1 MTTSGNASINSN
13 LTSGSSLTSYNGYV
27 SVSGSTLGTI
37 SPSTAGIWAT
47 NCYAHDTYKIQIGNY
62 KMSITN
68 YQNKTLIADSVSF
81 SFKTTAT
88 GVKLDVTGNYETMS
102 FNSLQELKEYIVRVK
117 ATYLKAKEME
127 KQLNIMGDFT

>member
-27 SVSGSTLGTI
+27 TVSGLGTI
-37 SPSTAGIWAT
+37 SPSTAGIWAS
-47 NCYAHDTYKIQIGNY
+47 NFYAHDTYKIQIGNY

-102 FNSLQELKEYIVRVK
+102 FNSLQELKDYIVRVK

>member
-1 MTTSGNASINSN
+1 MATSGNVSLNSSI
-13 LTSGSSLTSYNGYV
+13 NGYV
-27 SVSGSTLGTI
+27 TVSGLGTI
-37 SPSTAGIWAT
+37 SPSTAGIWT
-47 NCYAHDTYKIQIGNY
+47 TSFYNHDVYKIQIGNF

-68 YQNKTLIADSVSF
+68 YQNKSLIADSVSF
-81 SFKTTAT
+81 NFKTTAT
-88 GVKLDVTGNYETMS
+88 GVKLEVTGNYESIT

>member
-1 MTTSGNASINSN
+1 MATSGNASINSN

-27 SVSGSTLGTI
+27 SVSGTLGTI
-37 SPSTAGIWAT
+37 SPSTAGIWAS
-47 NCYAHDTYKIQIGNY
+47 NFYAHDVYKIQIGNY
-62 KMSITN
+62 KLSITN

-88 GVKLDVTGNYETMS
+88 GVKLDVTGNYESIS

>member
-13 LTSGSSLTSYNGYV
+13 LTSYNGYV
-27 SVSGSTLGTI
+27 SVSGLGTI
-37 SPSTAGIWAT
+37 SPSTAGIWAS
-47 NCYAHDTYKIQIGNY
+47 NFYAHDTYKIQIGNC

-81 SFKTTAT
+81 NFKTTAT
-88 GVKLDVTGNYETMS
+88 GVKLDVNGNYETIA

>member
-1 MTTSGNASINSN
+1 MTSGNASLNAN

-27 SVSGSTLGTI
+27 TVSGTLGTI
-37 SPSTAGIWAT
+37 SPSTAGIWTT
-47 NCYAHDTYKIQIGNY
+47 NFYAHDTYKIQIGDY

-81 SFKTTAT
+81 NFKTTAT
-88 GVKLDVTGNYETMS
+88 GVKLVVTGNYETMA

>member
-1 MTTSGNASINSN
+1 MATSGNVSLNSN
-13 LTSGSSLTSYNGYV
+13 LTSYNGYV
-27 SVSGSTLGTI
+27 TVSGLGTI
-37 SPSTAGIWAT
+37 TPSTAGIWT
-47 NCYAHDTYKIQIGNY
+47 TSFYNHDVYKIQIGNF

-68 YQNKTLIADSVSF
+68 YQNKSLIADSVSF
-81 SFKTTAT
+81 NFKTTAT
-88 GVKLDVTGNYETMS
+88 GVKLDVTGNYESIT

>member
-1 MTTSGNASINSN
+1 MATSGNASINSN

-27 SVSGSTLGTI
+27 SVSGTLGTI

-47 NCYAHDTYKIQIGNY
+47 NFYAHDTYKIQIGNY

-117 ATYLKAKEME
+117 AT
-127 KQLNIMGDFT
+127 

>member
-1 MTTSGNASINSN
+1 MVTSGNASINSN

-27 SVSGSTLGTI
+27 TVSGLGTI
-37 SPSTAGIWAT
+37 SPSTAGIWSS
-47 NCYAHDTYKIQIGNY
+47 NFYAHDTYKIQIGNY

-88 GVKLDVTGNYETMS
+88 GVKLDVTGNYEPMS
-102 FNSLQELKEYIVRVK
+102 FNSLQELKDYIVRVK

>member
-27 SVSGSTLGTI
+27 TVSGLGTI
-37 SPSTAGIWAT
+37 SPSTAGIWAS
-47 NCYAHDTYKIQIGNY
+47 NFYAHNTYKIQIGNY

-102 FNSLQELKEYIVRVK
+102 FNSLQELKDYIVRVK

>member
-1 MTTSGNASINSN
+1 MATSGNASINSN
-13 LTSGSSLTSYNGYV
+13 LTSYNGYV
-27 SVSGSTLGTI
+27 TTVSGLGTI
-37 SPSTAGIWAT
+37 SPSTAGIWSSSF
-47 NCYAHDTYKIQIGNY
+47 YAHDTYKIQIGNY
-62 KMSITN
+62 KMSIAN

-88 GVKLDVTGNYETMS
+88 GVKLDVTGNYETLA

>member
-1 MTTSGNASINSN
+1 MTSSGNASLNSN
-13 LTSGSSLTSYNGYV
+13 LTSGSNLTASYNGYV
-27 SVSGSTLGTI
+27 SVSGLGTI
-37 SPSTAGIWAT
+37 SPSTGIWTT
-47 NCYAHDTYKIQIGNY
+47 NFYSHDTYKVQIGNY

-81 SFKTTAT
+81 NFKTTAT
-88 GVKLDVTGNYETMS
+88 GVKLEVTGNYETMS

>member
-1 MTTSGNASINSN
+1 MTTSGNASLNSN
-13 LTSGSSLTSYNGYV
+13 LTSGSSLTNYNGYV
-27 SVSGSTLGTI
+27 SVNGTLGTI
-37 SPSTAGIWAT
+37 TPSTAGIWAT
-47 NCYAHDTYKIQIGNY
+47 NIYAHDTYKIQIGNY

>member
-1 MTTSGNASINSN
+1 MATNGNASLNSN

-27 SVSGSTLGTI
+27 TVSGLGTI
-37 SPSTAGIWAT
+37 SPSTAGIWAS
-47 NCYAHDTYKIQIGNY
+47 NFYAHDVYKIQIGNY
-62 KMSITN
+62 KLSITN

-88 GVKLDVTGNYETMS
+88 GVKLDVTGNYESIS

>member
-1 MTTSGNASINSN
+1 MATSGNVSLNSSI
-13 LTSGSSLTSYNGYV
+13 NGYV
-27 SVSGSTLGTI
+27 TVSGLGTI
-37 SPSTAGIWAT
+37 SPSTAGIWT
-47 NCYAHDTYKIQIGNY
+47 TSFYNHDVYKIQIGNF

-68 YQNKTLIADSVSF
+68 YQNKSLIADSVSF
-81 SFKTTAT
+81 NFKTTAI
-88 GVKLDVTGNYETMS
+88 GVKLEVTGNYESIT

>member
-1 MTTSGNASINSN
+1 MTTSGNASLNSN

-27 SVSGSTLGTI
+27 TVSGLGTI
-37 SPSTAGIWAT
+37 TPATAGIWAS
-47 NCYAHDTYKIQIGNY
+47 NFYAHDTYKIQIGNY

-102 FNSLQELKEYIVRVK
+102 FNSLQELKDYIVRVK

>member
-27 SVSGSTLGTI
+27 TVNGTLGTI
-37 SPSTAGIWAT
+37 SPSTGIWTT
-47 NCYAHDTYKIQIGNY
+47 NFYAHDTYKIQIGDY

-81 SFKTTAT
+81 NFKTTAT
-88 GVKLDVTGNYETMS
+88 GVKLVVTGNYETMA

-117 ATYLKAKEME
+117 ATYLKEKEME

>member
-1 MTTSGNASINSN
+1 MATSGNASINSN

-27 SVSGSTLGTI
+27 TVSGLGTI
-37 SPSTAGIWAT
+37 SPSTAGIWAS
-47 NCYAHDTYKIQIGNY
+47 NFYAHDTYKIQIGNY

-102 FNSLQELKEYIVRVK
+102 FNSLQELKDYIVRVK

>member
-1 MTTSGNASINSN
+1 MATSGNASLNS
-13 LTSGSSLTSYNGYV
+13 SINGYV
-27 SVSGSTLGTI
+27 TVSGLGTI
-37 SPSTAGIWAT
+37 SPSTAGIWT
-47 NCYAHDTYKIQIGNY
+47 TSFYNHDVYKIQIGNF

-68 YQNKTLIADSVSF
+68 FQNKSLIADSVSF
-81 SFKTTAT
+81 NFKTTAT
-88 GVKLDVTGNYETMS
+88 GVKLEVTGNYESIT

>member
-27 SVSGSTLGTI
+27 TVSGLGTI
-37 SPSTAGIWAT
+37 SPSTAGIWAS
-47 NCYAHDTYKIQIGNY
+47 NFYAHDTYKIQIGNY

-88 GVKLDVTGNYETMS
+88 GVKLDVTGNYETMA
-102 FNSLQELKEYIVRVK
+102 FNSLQELKDYIVRVK

>member
-1 MTTSGNASINSN
+1 MATSGNASINSN

-27 SVSGSTLGTI
+27 TVSGLGTI

-47 NCYAHDTYKIQIGNY
+47 NFYAHDTYKIQIGNY

-81 SFKTTAT
+81 SFKTTST

-102 FNSLQELKEYIVRVK
+102 FNSLQELKDYIVRVK

>member
-1 MTTSGNASINSN
+1 MATSGNASINSN
-13 LTSGSSLTSYNGYV
+13 LTSGSNLTSYNGYV
-27 SVSGSTLGTI
+27 SVGGTLGTI
-37 SPSTAGIWAT
+37 SPSTGIWAT
-47 NCYAHDTYKIQIGNY
+47 NFYAHDVYKIQIGNC
-62 KMSITN
+62 KLSITN
-68 YQNKTLIADSVSF
+68 YQNKTLLADSISF

-88 GVKLDVTGNYETMS
+88 GVKLDVTGNYETIS